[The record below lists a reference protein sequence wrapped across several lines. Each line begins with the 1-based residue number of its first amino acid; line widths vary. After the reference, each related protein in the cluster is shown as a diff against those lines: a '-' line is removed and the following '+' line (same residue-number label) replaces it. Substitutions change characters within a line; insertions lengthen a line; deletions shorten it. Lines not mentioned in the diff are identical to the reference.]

1 MSATTRTETNARS
14 LTAPSKSSAWL
25 EGVDTAKLA
34 ITVRE
39 LKVAAAALGLDDSGK
54 KHGRGSVR
62 DACRKVYREGGKL
75 IEKATSTPLA

>member
-54 KHGRGSVR
+54 KHGRGSV
-62 DACRKVYREGGKL
+62 
-75 IEKATSTPLA
+75 